1 MFRAKSLVP
10 APQGVKSK
18 CNIHASASGPAGWSA
33 CHAVHVPGDTDTRP
47 GRRARRREGM
57 ELPAVSFISTRPL
70 LFTVSLIPKGHF
82 RLLHLSKAAATCHY
96 LEKHLRRSPARMRP
110 LTSSPEGRRGL
121 WLVRE
126 GQRDTRH
133 WESFVRHNSGGSA
146 GESRTP
152 NCEEKRFQS
161 I

>member
-1 MFRAKSLVP
+1 
-10 APQGVKSK
+10 
-18 CNIHASASGPAGWSA
+18 
-33 CHAVHVPGDTDTRP
+33 
-47 GRRARRREGM
+47 M

-82 RLLHLSKAAATCHY
+82 RLLCLSKAAATCHY
-96 LEKHLRRSPARMRP
+96 LEKHLTRSPAWVRP
-110 LTSSPEGRRGL
+110 LTSSPEGWRGL

-146 GESRTP
+146 GESGPQIVRRKDFKAFKEILHISRQLDWVGFSFEH
-152 NCEEKRFQS
+152 CLA
-161 I
+161 